1 MKQLKVDIIFASAV
15 QMLGD
20 AEAGRLFKAMFAY
33 ASTEETPDLRGNERF
48 VWETIKESID
58 KQLGIS
64 AIRSVAGKR
73 GNDARWHGEESQTI
87 ANDRKASQTIAN
99 DRKIL
104 QESREESREERSKEE
119 SKEESKERECVS
131 TSIKSLESN
140 NLYNNNLYQDGE
152 SVKDGVSNTP
162 SQRNT
167 SNIFRPPTTEEVREY
182 CRSRNNAVDPEEFV
196 DFYTSKGWL
205 VGKVK
210 MKDWKAAVRT
220 WERSRAETRQKP
232 VLTFQEQAR
241 RSGLADLERRMREQ
255 EAREREED
263 ARNAQV

>member
-64 AIRSVAGKR
+64 AIRSVAGSLGGKQTQAKSSKR
-73 GNDARWHGEESQTI
+73 KQNQ
-87 ANDRKASQTIAN
+87 ANAS
-99 DRKIL
+99 KIF

-152 SVKDGVSNTP
+152 STKDGVSTTP

-182 CRSRNNAVDPEEFV
+182 CRSRNNTIDPEEFV

-220 WERSRAETRQKP
+220 WERSRVETTQKP